1 MLTFEQVEEFKLYY
15 YNLVKDYTSELK
27 SIYPT
32 FDIANIIDIEI
43 FEKEEIINYFA
54 IIVGTDFRFK
64 IVIKE
69 KFGDNIKYK
78 YSQKHYLTDAD
89 IKIIVKYKNDFK
101 NILSVSEEIFN
112 DDQKLFKRI
121 KYFYDGLLPI
131 DEIISRI
138 FQFMSN
144 NLNIIPYLSH
154 HLYEN
159 NIFYIFD
166 YLELEEIYNYDTIGL
181 NNSLKNKL
189 FEIVKIVNT
198 ELKKYEMMCI
208 FSYKNFGRLSN
219 KEIIY
224 FDIDGFF
231 YDIFLD
237 YTIHNYIQETQVFEY
252 HVNDLN
258 FQSANSII
266 TKSPILQSIM
276 DISRPDKAEKII
288 FAPSSLFSAF

>member
-1 MLTFEQVEEFKLYY
+1 
-15 YNLVKDYTSELK
+15 
-27 SIYPT
+27 
-32 FDIANIIDIEI
+32 
-43 FEKEEIINYFA
+43 
-54 IIVGTDFRFK
+54 
-64 IVIKE
+64 
-69 KFGDNIKYK
+69 
-78 YSQKHYLTDAD
+78 
-89 IKIIVKYKNDFK
+89 
-101 NILSVSEEIFN
+101 
-112 DDQKLFKRI
+112 
-121 KYFYDGLLPI
+121 
-131 DEIISRI
+131 
-138 FQFMSN
+138 MSN
-144 NLNIIPYLSH
+144 NLNSIPYLSH
-154 HLYEN
+154 HRYEN

-189 FEIVKIVNT
+189 FEIVKTINT

-237 YTIHNYIQETQVFEY
+237 YTIHNYIPETQVFEY

-266 TKSPILQSIM
+266 TKSSILQSIM

-288 FAPSSLFSAF
+288 FAPSSIFSAF